1 MFPDFWLAGV
11 GVCRPLLCFSARLAL
26 ACAYTLYVRIRH
38 DTSAHASIR
47 QDSSGCARMRQHT
60 SAYVS
65 IRSPWP
71 CLRAQWQLRK
81 LRRFHATLPALK
93 TLEACQAPR
102 PFLRTRQ
109 HTSEY
114 VSIRQ
119 HTPAFEACRAPRPFL
134 RAGVRL
140 KASYVAAQKLQASYV
155 AVQKCLL
162 TDI

>member
-1 MFPDFWLAGV
+1 
-11 GVCRPLLCFSARLAL
+11 
-26 ACAYTLYVRIRH
+26 
-38 DTSAHASIR
+38 
-47 QDSSGCARMRQHT
+47 MRQHT

-102 PFLRTRQ
+102 PFLR
-109 HTSEY
+109 
-114 VSIRQ
+114 
-119 HTPAFEACRAPRPFL
+119 
-134 RAGVRL
+134 AGVRL